1 MSDFSSASAEP
12 EVAPKLYALSVTYDS
27 IDLYLAE
34 LDATKRATLQ
44 AVRERI
50 RAEIPLAEECI
61 SYGMPAFR
69 LDGKVLAGFGAFK
82 NHLSYFPHSGKVLP
96 VLADQ
101 LAGFD
106 WSTGTLR
113 FAVDQP
119 LPAELVTEL
128 VRVRRNQAF
137 GP

>member
-1 MSDFSSASAEP
+1 M
-12 EVAPKLYALSVTYDS
+12 TYDS
-27 IDLYLAE
+27 IDSYLAE

>member
-1 MSDFSSASAEP
+1 
-12 EVAPKLYALSVTYDS
+12 VTYDS
-27 IDLYLAE
+27 IDSYLAE

-96 VLADQ
+96 VLANQ